1 MVHFSQQWWSTWS
14 MELPWLE
21 VILIN
26 SEILWMGKK
35 CILITT
41 ANLNIRALFI
51 AGDIEEE
58 KFFTLCPR

>member
-1 MVHFSQQWWSTWS
+1 

-41 ANLNIRALFI
+41 AKLNIRALFI
-51 AGDIEEE
+51 AGDIEEG
-58 KFFTLCPR
+58 KFFTL